1 MRANKS
7 MWVVGMTASMA
18 SVCAVSGCEA
28 NRSPAA
34 PNAVAAATVAPHV
47 QANVAVRVVI
57 DRGTFDL
64 SQTDNT
70 LAIFANER
78 SNKFSWTGTVSE
90 GLNPLT
96 LQCPCAPGATVSIH
110 TNWAGLSL
118 AATTLTWGGVTY
130 TNIGGLEEN
139 TGGQF
144 QLVADI
150 VMPPYR
156 GQRTDRVRTTFT
168 MSDTFFTVADP
179 DSPLRLDLSGGGTA
193 TAWLTWRPVPLPP
206 ALPDGFWDITRVV
219 YKFKHQ

>member
-1 MRANKS
+1 MRAS
-7 MWVVGMTASMA
+7 QYMWVVGMMG
-18 SVCAVSGCEA
+18 SVWVVSGCEA

-34 PNAVAAATVAPHV
+34 PSAAAAPAVAPHV
-47 QANVAVRVVI
+47 EANAAVRIAI

-64 SQTDNT
+64 SRFENT

-78 SNKFSWTGTVSE
+78 SNKLTWTGSVSE
-90 GLNPLT
+90 GLNPIG
-96 LQCPCAPGATVSIH
+96 LQCPCAPGTTVSIT

-118 AATTLTWGGVTY
+118 AGTTLTWGGVTY
-130 TNIGGLEEN
+130 TNIGGLQEN

-150 VMPPYR
+150 VMPAYR
-156 GQRTDRVRTTFT
+156 GQSTDRVRTTFT
-168 MSDTFFTVADP
+168 TMDTFFIVSDP

-193 TAWLTWRPVPLPP
+193 TAWLTWRPIPLPP
-206 ALPDGFWDITRVV
+206 ILPDGYWDITRVV